1 MLIAMSLGYSGGV
14 VLSYFCGQWIVF
26 AIGGRVTLGELKRSF
41 VGLLGI
47 VGGLA
52 ALLPALFLATVVGG
66 LGGGYGEVVS
76 MSIGLGMAGV
86 PVGLALGFCLV
97 TAAVTSG
104 GVLLGAGIGK
114 LLQAMLSGSPA
125 RPSRR

>member
-1 MLIAMSLGYSGGV
+1 MLIAMSLGYSCGV
-14 VLSYFCGQWIVF
+14 VLSYFCGRWIVF
-26 AIGGRVTLGELKRSF
+26 AIGGRVTLAELMRSF

-52 ALLPALFLATVVGG
+52 ALLPALFLGTVVGG
-66 LGGGYGEVVS
+66 NLGGAYGEVIS
-76 MSIGLGMAGV
+76 TAIGLGMVGV
-86 PVGLALGFCLV
+86 PVGLALGICLV

-114 LLQAMLSGSPA
+114 LLHALISKQAT
-125 RPSRR
+125 

>member
-1 MLIAMSLGYSGGV
+1 MDAILIAMSLGYGSGV
-14 VLSYFCGQWIVF
+14 VLSYFCGRWIVF
-26 AIGGRVTLGELKRSF
+26 AIGGRVTLAELMRSF

-52 ALLPALFLATVVGG
+52 ALLPALFLGTVVGG
-66 LGGGYGEVVS
+66 LGGAYGEVIS
-76 MSIGLGMAGV
+76 TAIGLGMAGV
-86 PVGLALGFCLV
+86 PVGLAFGICLV

-114 LLQAMLSGSPA
+114 LLQALISGQA
-125 RPSRR
+125 T

>member
-1 MLIAMSLGYSGGV
+1 MLIAISLGYSGGV
-14 VLSYFCGQWIVF
+14 VLSYFCGRWIVF

-52 ALLPALFLATVVGG
+52 ALLPALFLGTVVGG
-66 LGGGYGEVVS
+66 LGGAYGEVVS
-76 MSIGLGMAGV
+76 TVIGLGMAGV
-86 PVGLALGFCLV
+86 PVGLALGICLV

-114 LLQAMLSGSPA
+114 LLHALISRPA
-125 RPSRR
+125 T

>member
-14 VLSYFCGQWIVF
+14 VLSYFCGRWIVF

-47 VGGLA
+47 VGGL
-52 ALLPALFLATVVGG
+52 GG
-66 LGGGYGEVVS
+66 AYGEIVS
-76 MSIGLGMAGV
+76 TVIGLGMAGV
-86 PVGLALGFCLV
+86 PVGLALGICFV

-114 LLQAMLSGSPA
+114 LLHALISRPA
-125 RPSRR
+125 T